1 MCAMISKNAPLDQLA
16 GPELTALMQRDD
28 ITEIYVNSDG
38 RLWYDSYMDGK
49 VHTDIFLEPA
59 KVLAVIRYVAGQ
71 DKKIITKEIPSLSS
85 EIKGYGYRFQGEI
98 PPIVRNP
105 EFNIRKKATRIFT
118 LDDYVKDGMMS
129 LAYKKVIEEAILNR
143 KNILIIGGTGTGKT
157 TFLNAVLAAIS
168 QLTPRHRI
176 ISLEDMPELQCASED
191 YSPMFTMQDTENSKI
206 KYDMTQLLADCMR
219 RSPDRIV
226 VGEVRTGAAYTMLK
240 AWNTGHPGG
249 ACTVHANGA
258 FEGLSRIESLS
269 LENTDAPRD
278 ITVLRML
285 IGQAIDIAI
294 NISHVVKADGKRTR
308 RIDDIIKINGYERKE
323 DKYLLEKVDP
333 EMYLQADEK
342 TGSNTVQNFNGS
354 GLGT

>member
-1 MCAMISKNAPLDQLA
+1 MAKNMSLNVPLDQLMGA
-16 GPELTALMQRDD
+16 ELTALMQRAD

-38 RLWYDSYMDGK
+38 RLWYDSYQDGK
-49 VHTDIFLEPA
+49 VHTNIYLAPR
-59 KVLAVIRYVAGQ
+59 KVLAIIQYIAGQ
-71 DKKIITKEIPSLSS
+71 DKKVITKEVPSLSS

-118 LDDYVKDGMMS
+118 LDDYIADGSMTPT
-129 LAYKKVIEEAILNR
+129 YKKAIEEAIAAR
-143 KNILIIGGTGTGKT
+143 KNILIVGGTGTGKT
-157 TFLNAVLAAIS
+157 TFLNAILAAIS
-168 QLTPRHRI
+168 RITPQHRI

-191 YSPMFTMQDTENSKI
+191 YSPMFTMQDTEDVKI

-249 ACTVHANGA
+249 VCTVHANGA

-269 LENTDAPRD
+269 LENSDAPRD
-278 ITVLRML
+278 VTVLRML
-285 IGQAIDIAI
+285 IGQAIDVAI
-294 NISHVVKADGKRTR
+294 NISNAVDKDGRKTR
-308 RIDDIIKINGYERKE
+308 KIDDLIRITGYERKD
-323 DKYLLEKVDP
+323 DKYIWEKIVD
-333 EMYLQADEK
+333 
-342 TGSNTVQNFNGS
+342 
-354 GLGT
+354 